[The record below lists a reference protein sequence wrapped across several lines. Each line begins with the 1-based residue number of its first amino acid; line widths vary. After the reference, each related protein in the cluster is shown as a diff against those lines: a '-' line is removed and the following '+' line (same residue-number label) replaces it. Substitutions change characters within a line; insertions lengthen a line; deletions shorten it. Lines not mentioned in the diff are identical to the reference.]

1 MQNVES
7 LGLNRVGICVIL
19 IRPMA
24 EDKIREGEGA
34 VVVFSGGQDSTTCLL
49 QAIAD
54 YGVRQVACVTFDY
67 GQRHS
72 LEVSVAQAITQK
84 LGIANHRIIKTD
96 WFNAVTTNALLD
108 HEVAISREGDALPN
122 TFVAGRNA
130 FFLLA
135 AAVYAQT
142 LGYRNIVTG
151 VCETDYSGYPDCRA
165 EFVESMNRSINLAM
179 DEHFRIHTPLMYLN
193 KAQTWA
199 LADQLGKLDFIRQNT
214 LTCYEG
220 IVGDGCGKCPACQ
233 LRAKGLIEYEQT
245 RH

>member
-1 MQNVES
+1 
-7 LGLNRVGICVIL
+7 
-19 IRPMA
+19 MA
-24 EDKIREGEGA
+24 SSTHSHPTGA

-49 QAIAD
+49 QAIAER
-54 YGVRQVACVTFDY
+54 GPEQVACITFAY

-72 LEVSVAQAITQK
+72 LEVSVAGRIANL
-84 LGIANHRIIKTD
+84 LGVRNHRIVKTD

-108 HEVAISREGDALPN
+108 PQTPISREGDSLPN

-135 AAVYAQT
+135 AAVYART
-142 LGYRNIVTG
+142 LGWRDIVTG

-165 EFVESMNRSINLAM
+165 AFVESMNQSINLAM
-179 DEHFRIHTPLMYLN
+179 DGNFRILTPLMHLN

-199 LADQLGKLDFIRQNT
+199 LADRLGKLDFVRRET

-220 IVGDGCGKCPACQ
+220 IPGDGCGKCPACL
-233 LRAKGLIEYEQT
+233 LRAKGLKEYEQT
-245 RH
+245 YR